1 MLRVPIYNRIWR
13 DKLRQRIS
21 AIPIEL
27 LKWKFTSGSILPA
40 GAPAKLAESLSLF
53 YRRQPKSE
61 RMVLTRGS
69 IFYFIQNI
77 LV

>member
-40 GAPAKLAESLSLF
+40 GAPAKLAESLAFHCFTDDNQSQREW
-53 YRRQPKSE
+53 Y
-61 RMVLTRGS
+61 
-69 IFYFIQNI
+69 
-77 LV
+77 

>member
-1 MLRVPIYNRIWR
+1 M

-40 GAPAKLAESLSLF
+40 GAPAKLAESLAFHCFTDDNQSQREW
-53 YRRQPKSE
+53 Y
-61 RMVLTRGS
+61 
-69 IFYFIQNI
+69 
-77 LV
+77 